1 MILAKPK
8 IGHFKAM
15 MEADRDFA
23 SAGEEPYCGC
33 HGRMGYMAWLALV
46 DKQSKPEYLDYGGNP
61 NEIYLL
67 LDDAERICGFGQLR
81 MFDTRDALTW
91 AGHIGYSVP
100 RSGCWASCW
109 RWGSRAARTAFCSPA
124 TWTTMPHA
132 TS

>member
-81 MFDTRDALTW
+81 MFLARQGPHFAHLRRGQRCLTP
-91 AGHIGYSVP
+91 HHRKSRRSVCGLLQ
-100 RSGCWASCW
+100 RRGI
-109 RWGSRAARTAFCSPA
+109 
-124 TWTTMPHA
+124 
-132 TS
+132 